1 MAVDAGTKRSF
12 FTQQLEKKLE
22 QEGISTPSFV
32 LDLLD
37 KPFSTFNDE
46 DKQLYEKQVKE
57 KELLVLFAKLLKSIY
72 DASGDGTKHS
82 WKGMCH
88 LLKDSP
94 IKVCVSFVLNQEEEE
109 ESAGAGEPHRA
120 AASEIRGAGAR
131 VARGAEAREERPA
144 APQRMPAE
152 EETDQEGTDA
162 SRKSFFTKKLERK
175 LKEREIKVPATII
188 ALLDKPFDDFT
199 PEEQRMY
206 ELEFKGRQ
214 LTILFSDI
222 LDELYDETGRVSSGW
237 NAMCRYLKDTPMKLI
252 ATYVV
257 QEEERRE
264 EVAKV
269 VESAPAG
276 PEPVRE
282 KYNVKRYQPDKE
294 ETRER
299 QSRRHRK

>member
-37 KPFSTFNDE
+37 KPFSTFSDE

-57 KELLVLFAKLLKSIY
+57 KELLVLFARLLKNIY
-72 DASGDGTKHS
+72 DASGDSTKHS

-94 IKVCVSFVLNQEEEE
+94 IKVCVSFVLNQEEQEE
-109 ESAGAGEPHRA
+109 ATAREPRSA
-120 AASEIRGAGAR
+120 AASEVRGAGAR
-131 VARGAEAREERPA
+131 EGRKEAPRK
-144 APQRMPAE
+144 MPAE
-152 EETDQEGTDA
+152 EDA
-162 SRKSFFTKKLERK
+162 GQAGADTSRKSYFTKKLERK
-175 LKEREIKVPATII
+175 LDEREIKVPASII

-199 PEEQRMY
+199 AEEQRLY
-206 ELEFKGRQ
+206 EVEFKGRQ

-252 ATYVV
+252 ATFVV

-269 VESAPAG
+269 EESGPAG
-276 PEPVRE
+276 AEPMRE
-282 KYNVKRYQPDKE
+282 KYNVKRYQPVQE
-294 ETRER
+294 EEKER
-299 QSRRHRK
+299 QGRWRKK